1 MTLKIQAITSTD
13 GLNVEV
19 GKSYYVESDELAGE
33 FKVTYLEVIT
43 STRNASGVDVRAEI
57 EVPSTR
63 AAAFTYHDVAIDCI
77 LENVDDQ
84 R

>member
-1 MTLKIQAITSTD
+1 MGMKIQAINTGD
-13 GLNVEV
+13 LNVEV
-19 GKSYYVESDELAGE
+19 DKPYYVESDELTGV
-33 FKVTYLEVIT
+33 FKVTYLEVIP
-43 STRNASGVDVRAEI
+43 STRNASGVNVRAEI

-77 LENVDDQ
+77 LEDA

>member
-13 GLNVEV
+13 GINVEV

-33 FKVTYLEVIT
+33 FKVTYLEVIAAPT
-43 STRNASGVDVRAEI
+43 ASGVDVRAEI

-77 LENVDDQ
+77 LEDA

>member
-1 MTLKIQAITSTD
+1 MAMKIQAINTGD
-13 GLNVEV
+13 LNVEV
-19 GKSYYVESDELAGE
+19 DKPYYVESDELTGV
-33 FKVTYLEVIT
+33 FKVTHLEVIAAPT
-43 STRNASGVDVRAEI
+43 ASGVEVRAEI

-77 LENVDDQ
+77 LENA

>member
-33 FKVTYLEVIT
+33 FKVTYLEVIPSIRT
-43 STRNASGVDVRAEI
+43 ASGVDVRAEI

-77 LENVDDQ
+77 LDNA